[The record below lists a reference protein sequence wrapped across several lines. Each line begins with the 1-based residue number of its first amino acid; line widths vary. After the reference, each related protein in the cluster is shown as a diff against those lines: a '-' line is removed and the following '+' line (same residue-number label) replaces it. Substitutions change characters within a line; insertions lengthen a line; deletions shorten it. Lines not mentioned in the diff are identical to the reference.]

1 MRENESGHRVQHP
14 FVSKIPVGREKAPF
28 LLTLPVDRKP
38 VTTLV
43 FFRPFHHHIK
53 GKPCVPDLA
62 AVTGLFFVKI
72 RVVTDRSLPG
82 DNRHQLRLLCH
93 PNAF

>member
-1 MRENESGHRVQHP
+1 LTGNLLQPLFSSGHFTITSGQ
-14 FVSKIPVGREKAPF
+14 A
-28 LLTLPVDRKP
+28 L
-38 VTTLV
+38 
-43 FFRPFHHHIK
+43 
-53 GKPCVPDLA
+53 CPDLA